1 MQQELDKIWTGWE
14 LGPLLGEGSFG
25 KVYRIER
32 EEFGYKYEAALK
44 VITIPRNQ
52 AEIKS
57 ALSDGM
63 DEKSVTMYFR
73 SIVEDIVKE
82 FMLMS
87 KLKGNTNIV
96 SYEDHA
102 VVPHKE
108 GIGWT
113 IYIRM
118 ELLTPLLDHLL
129 EHGLVIRDV
138 IQLGIDMCK
147 ALEICQRYNII
158 HRDIKPENI
167 FISEL
172 GQFKLGDFGIAR
184 QMEKT
189 SSALSRKGTYTY
201 MAPEIFK
208 GEAYNSTVDI
218 YSLGVVLYRFL
229 NNNRAP
235 FLPAY
240 PQPIKHSDKE
250 MADVLHMS
258 GARMDPP
265 CNAEGR
271 LAEIVLKAC
280 AFDPKERYE
289 SPVDMRHA
297 LESVLY
303 EAREAKWI
311 YPQGDELKNERI
323 EYVTSSLE
331 LGITAHP
338 EAEEKTKYLFG
349 SFVDEEKTEL
359 YSGGLDTSDP
369 KIASGES
376 EKTEK
381 RDGSKEYIG
390 QSDEAA
396 EGKAVSLFPESQEG
410 KTEERKDEI
419 IILREANEEKISVQA
434 EDGKGES
441 QAHKGEETKE
451 KAGKSGKKGK
461 RIIIAGVLAVGFLAA
476 GCCTVYWLQQKALE
490 RKVPYMVN
498 MNLESAIQEAAGED
512 HSLQIVEAGSVYS
525 DQVEKGRIVTQN
537 IEAETVVKKGDKI
550 EVILSKGALV
560 EVPQLAG
567 MPSGEA
573 EKAAN
578 QAGLGYQ
585 ITGETYS
592 DELQA
597 GAVISQ
603 DLEAGSKAEEQQVI
617 SVVVSKGAEPAT
629 VPDVTGK
636 SLDEAAQ
643 ALREAKLDY
652 ATSEAYSEKVEKGL
666 VVSQGLEGGTQVE
679 KNTQVDLVVSL
690 GQEPKPEP
698 EPEKKSP
705 ADNTEKKNSIS
716 SKNKKSS
723 AFSKKKSSSSGKKS
737 SSSKKSSKKKKD
749 DTWELEL
756 TW

>member
-1 MQQELDKIWTGWE
+1 MQQELDKIWTGWK

-118 ELLTPLLDHLL
+118 ELLTPLLDYLL

-250 MADVLHMS
+250 KADVLHMS

-265 CNAEGR
+265 CNAAGR

-303 EAREAKWI
+303 EAQEAKWI

-331 LGITAHP
+331 LGIAAHP
-338 EAEEKTKYLFG
+338 EEEEKTKYLFG
-349 SFVDEEKTEL
+349 SFVDEEKMEPS
-359 YSGGLDTSDP
+359 SGGLNTSNQETVG
-369 KIASGES
+369 GES
-376 EKTEK
+376 EETEK
-381 RDGSKEYIG
+381 RDGSEEHIE
-390 QSDEAA
+390 QSDAEAKD
-396 EGKAVSLFPESQEG
+396 KAVSLFPEGQEE
-410 KTEERKDEI
+410 KAEESKNEILTQREENEEEIFAQAEGSKGGFQVRKD
-419 IILREANEEKISVQA
+419 
-434 EDGKGES
+434 
-441 QAHKGEETKE
+441 EETKE
-451 KAGKSGKKGK
+451 EAGKSGKKRK
-461 RIIIAGVLAVGFLAA
+461 RIIIAGVIAMGFLAA
-476 GCCTVYWLQQKALE
+476 GGCAVYWLQQKALE

-498 MNLESAIQEAAGED
+498 MTLESAIQEAAGED

-525 DQVEKGRIVTQN
+525 DQIEKGRIVSQN
-537 IEAETVVKKGDKI
+537 IEAEMVVKKGDKV
-550 EVILSKGALV
+550 EVTLSKGALV
-560 EVPQLAG
+560 EVPQLVG

-636 SLDEAAQ
+636 NLDEAAQ
-643 ALREAKLDY
+643 ALQEAKLDC

-666 VVSQGLEGGTQVE
+666 VVSQSLKGGTQVE
-679 KNTQVDLVVSL
+679 KNTRVDLVVSL

-698 EPEKKSP
+698 EPEKKSSV
-705 ADNTEKKNSIS
+705 DNTEKNTSTS
-716 SKNKKSS
+716 SKNTKSNTS
-723 AFSKKKSSSSGKKS
+723 SKKKNSSSGKKS

>member
-1 MQQELDKIWTGWE
+1 
-14 LGPLLGEGSFG
+14 
-25 KVYRIER
+25 
-32 EEFGYKYEAALK
+32 
-44 VITIPRNQ
+44 
-52 AEIKS
+52 
-57 ALSDGM
+57 
-63 DEKSVTMYFR
+63 
-73 SIVEDIVKE
+73 
-82 FMLMS
+82 
-87 KLKGNTNIV
+87 
-96 SYEDHA
+96 
-102 VVPHKE
+102 
-108 GIGWT
+108 
-113 IYIRM
+113 
-118 ELLTPLLDHLL
+118 
-129 EHGLVIRDV
+129 
-138 IQLGIDMCK
+138 
-147 ALEICQRYNII
+147 
-158 HRDIKPENI
+158 
-167 FISEL
+167 
-172 GQFKLGDFGIAR
+172 
-184 QMEKT
+184 
-189 SSALSRKGTYTY
+189 
-201 MAPEIFK
+201 
-208 GEAYNSTVDI
+208 
-218 YSLGVVLYRFL
+218 
-229 NNNRAP
+229 
-235 FLPAY
+235 
-240 PQPIKHSDKE
+240 
-250 MADVLHMS
+250 
-258 GARMDPP
+258 
-265 CNAEGR
+265 
-271 LAEIVLKAC
+271 
-280 AFDPKERYE
+280 
-289 SPVDMRHA
+289 
-297 LESVLY
+297 
-303 EAREAKWI
+303 
-311 YPQGDELKNERI
+311 
-323 EYVTSSLE
+323 
-331 LGITAHP
+331 
-338 EAEEKTKYLFG
+338 
-349 SFVDEEKTEL
+349 
-359 YSGGLDTSDP
+359 
-369 KIASGES
+369 
-376 EKTEK
+376 
-381 RDGSKEYIG
+381 
-390 QSDEAA
+390 
-396 EGKAVSLFPESQEG
+396 
-410 KTEERKDEI
+410 
-419 IILREANEEKISVQA
+419 
-434 EDGKGES
+434 
-441 QAHKGEETKE
+441 
-451 KAGKSGKKGK
+451 
-461 RIIIAGVLAVGFLAA
+461 
-476 GCCTVYWLQQKALE
+476 
-490 RKVPYMVN
+490 MVN